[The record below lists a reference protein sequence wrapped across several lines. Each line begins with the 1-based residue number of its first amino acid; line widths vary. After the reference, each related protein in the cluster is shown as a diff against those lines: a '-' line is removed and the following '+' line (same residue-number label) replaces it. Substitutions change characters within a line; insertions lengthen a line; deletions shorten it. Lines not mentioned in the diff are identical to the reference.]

1 MVLKKSGPKGML
13 IPGIRY
19 SFGGYLVF
27 VWWCSI
33 VLGPMDYFAPTPLL
47 VVKKC
52 DVETLVT
59 LEIDRAPL

>member
-1 MVLKKSGPKGML
+1 ML

-59 LEIDRAPL
+59 LEIDRGPL